1 MKIISKHLVL
11 LTFVACT
18 LKATAQGIVSLPE
31 MKVLYKEYDNN
42 LKIGFDQEIENYRIE
57 IEGAKW
63 SESEKWNFIVR
74 PYLNSNYVR
83 IVIYNGSD
91 EKLKEHYY
99 SCIELPKPRL
109 YWGSEANG
117 SWAAAEETNLFI
129 RYDFNSYY
137 LSETF
142 RPIEWQVS
150 IGKVSVKGKGNKLSK
165 EVRDLIYSQKQ
176 DEVIVSIT
184 SKYISSSNGKGA
196 VSAKFK
202 VFNPFFVGE
211 ISKGRVFVIDKDS
224 NNLSLFD
231 KNDPFSLISQI
242 HSSFIDQP
250 VGMSSLTAECLT
262 GQGHESI
269 EYFFRYLPTFPV
281 ANSIGDDS
289 TTILSNGKLEYV
301 YHPDQKKI
309 FFDKSDITRMVF
321 YENTFTDP
329 SSQQKVTTISHVGLA
344 KKYPNNNKFDVVM
357 LIPFTELSTCW
368 GLIAIYK
375 ESNNSSLQ
383 KLLSE
388 INRTQTKESM
398 ESALKTGSNFTNFNL
413 SKYFDVPMEV
423 VRDHFSMDI
432 FDSSFYYVEQS
443 ELPLTNSFGDDSL
456 IHLSDGTYNL
466 VYPEPDTIVFKV
478 YVNPQVM
485 TTFVQY
491 ELRMDAMNKPQL
503 QVSNVVY
510 AIKRSEI
517 NYAFGRIN
525 LDNLPNELLNVIDL
539 SILNSINIDELPWKY
554 KLREEIEKSKSYLLT
569 SKRDIKLLGKEFNLD
584 IMGRPANF

>member
-63 SESEKWNFIVR
+63 SESEKGNFIVR
-74 PYLNSNYVR
+74 PYLNSNRVK
-83 IVIYNGSD
+83 IIIYNDAD

-196 VSAKFK
+196 VSAKFN

-211 ISKGRVFVIDKDS
+211 FSEGRVFVIDKDS

-242 HSSFIDQP
+242 HSSYFERPI
-250 VGMSSLTAECLT
+250 GMSQLTAERLT
-262 GQGHESI
+262 GQEHQSLEYYLIPTSILIANSHGGDSTILWDGQI
-269 EYFFRYLPTFPV
+269 EYIYYPP
-281 ANSIGDDS
+281 
-289 TTILSNGKLEYV
+289 
-301 YHPDQKKI
+301 QKI
-309 FFDKSDITRMVF
+309 FFDQSDITRMVF
-321 YENTFTDP
+321 YENTHIDP
-329 SSQQKVTTISHVGLA
+329 NSQQKVTTISHVGLA

-357 LIPFTELSTCW
+357 LIPFTQLSTCSD
-368 GLIAIYK
+368 LIAIYK

-517 NYAFGRIN
+517 NYAFGMIN